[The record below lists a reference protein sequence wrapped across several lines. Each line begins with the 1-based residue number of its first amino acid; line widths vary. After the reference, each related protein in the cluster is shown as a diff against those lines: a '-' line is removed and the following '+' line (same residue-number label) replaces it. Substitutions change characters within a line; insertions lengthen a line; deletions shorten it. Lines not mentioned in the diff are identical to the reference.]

1 MKKFI
6 LIAFVAGMTSCLS
19 LNRPDYTLWESYQIG
34 NFSSQDVTVNFYEQG
49 APKMVY
55 AEMNDQGFVT
65 GLTKMDSKL
74 CTDLWSG
81 TQMTLVPGQTAFLY
95 YYYTNSNDT
104 TPRSRAYNMSICGN
118 SDHRLYLFQEQQY
131 YFGDSVT
138 VSVNG
143 AEATPIPI
151 RDGALWE
158 TWYDERNFVYY
169 HYWRITE

>member
-19 LNRPDYTLWESYQIG
+19 MNRPSYFIFESFQIG
-34 NFSSQDVTVNFYEQG
+34 NATSENVTVSFYEQG
-49 APKMVY
+49 MPKTVY
-55 AEMNDQGFVT
+55 AEMNDRGFVT
-65 GLTKMDSKL
+65 DFTTTVSKL

-81 TQMTLVPGQTAFLY
+81 TEMTLAPGQTAVLY
-95 YYYTNSNDT
+95 HYYTSPKDT
-104 TPRSRAYNMSICGN
+104 VPRLYASNMSGCGQ
-118 SDHRLYLFQEQQY
+118 SDNALYLFHEPQY

-151 RDGALWE
+151 RDGASWE
-158 TWYDERNFVYY
+158 TWYDEKNFIYY